1 VTDSV
6 LDAARRRSAALVD
19 KDVDALLALLH
30 PDFLYVNANGE
41 ALNRDEYLDRYV
53 RPAEMR
59 WISQDIREPRV
70 TVAGTTAV
78 LTCLVHDVAE
88 YLEHRLD
95 QTFRTT
101 LTWVDVGDGW
111 QCLSGHTSTVQ

>member
-1 VTDSV
+1 MTDSV
-6 LDAARRRSAALVD
+6 LDAARRRSDALVD
-19 KDVDALLALLH
+19 KDVDALLGLLH

-41 ALNRDEYLDRYV
+41 LLDRDEYLDRYV

-59 WISQDIREPRV
+59 WISQVLREPRV
-70 TVAGTTAV
+70 AVAGATAV
-78 LTCLVHDVAE
+78 LACLVDDVAE
-88 YLEHRLD
+88 YLDHRLD

-101 LTWVDVGDGW
+101 LTWVDGGAGW